1 MTSRRIFHLIASSVY
16 TLAFIYVYQF
26 FISKKWAYVGF
37 QKIDSS
43 MEAVVAIF
51 LSGILSIFLPIK
63 FSTRGFLLLIAHYGF
78 FIPSFIVIS
87 SNGFDATH
95 LAIILISFFC
105 MFNFSALRIHA
116 IIVGIKSHKFYFSLV
131 MSVLL
136 ITLAAIIISVG
147 FSNFNLNLFRIY
159 EFRAEATSS
168 MPILL
173 QYLYLGVSK
182 IVSPIVLIMAFRFR
196 SAFFLFVGIFAIV
209 LLFGLT
215 HHKTVLFIP
224 IIVLI
229 FYIFQVR
236 ASSVNICLLI
246 FVLFSICASI
256 EVIFLSYIWEDKVGI
271 LNLLISRRVLF
282 LPALIDSFYIEFFSD
297 NSKIYWSTSKITFGL
312 VHDEYFTSAPFI
324 IGKEFFGSEAT
335 SANTGIIGS
344 GFAHAGFLGVVI
356 YAFFLGILISI
367 LESYGERIGHEF
379 TSAVSLPIFVTI
391 LNSSDFTT
399 AFLTHGLLLL
409 LLLLM
414 LSPNFSL
421 PRSREL

>member
-1 MTSRRIFHLIASSVY
+1 
-16 TLAFIYVYQF
+16 
-26 FISKKWAYVGF
+26 
-37 QKIDSS
+37 
-43 MEAVVAIF
+43 
-51 LSGILSIFLPIK
+51 
-63 FSTRGFLLLIAHYGF
+63 
-78 FIPSFIVIS
+78 
-87 SNGFDATH
+87 
-95 LAIILISFFC
+95 
-105 MFNFSALRIHA
+105 
-116 IIVGIKSHKFYFSLV
+116 

-136 ITLAAIIISVG
+136 IAVATVSIFVG

-236 ASSVNICLLI
+236 ASNLNICLLI

-256 EVIFLSYIWEDKVGI
+256 EVIFLSYIGEDKVGL

-282 LPALIDSFYIEFFSD
+282 LP
-297 NSKIYWSTSKITFGL
+297 
-312 VHDEYFTSAPFI
+312 P
-324 IGKEFFGSEAT
+324 
-335 SANTGIIGS
+335 
-344 GFAHAGFLGVVI
+344 
-356 YAFFLGILISI
+356 
-367 LESYGERIGHEF
+367 
-379 TSAVSLPIFVTI
+379 
-391 LNSSDFTT
+391 
-399 AFLTHGLLLL
+399 
-409 LLLLM
+409 
-414 LSPNFSL
+414 
-421 PRSREL
+421 